1 MDSDAEFNSLE
12 PADWQIVGRIPQ
24 SSNNALLIEN
34 SGIQGVYK
42 SVRGERPLW
51 DFPSETLTKR
61 EMQAFLIDR
70 HFGFNLIP
78 STIWIETDELGP
90 GIIQRFIPNAQSSDV
105 RLIGEDVDAQDWIT
119 VVKGEI
125 DEEEI
130 FLQHTTYEDV
140 FHAAVFDALI
150 NNSDRKAGHLLRD
163 ATKKLWL
170 IDHGVSF
177 HIEDKLRTILWGWI
191 GDHIPGSLH
200 ETLQESLKNSE
211 WRNSWLL
218 NEQELEA
225 FESRI
230 KMLLVQG
237 MPEPNSNWPSLPS
250 PIY

>member
-1 MDSDAEFNSLE
+1 MDSDAEFKNLDA
-12 PADWQIVGRIPQ
+12 ADWQIVGRIPQ

-42 SVRGERPLW
+42 SITGERPLW
-51 DFPSETLTKR
+51 DFPNETLTKR

-70 HFGFNLIP
+70 HFEFNLIP
-78 STIWIETDELGP
+78 STIWIETDEFGP

-105 RLIGEDVDAQDWIT
+105 RLISEDVDSQDWIT

-130 FLQHTTYEDV
+130 FLQHTRHADV
-140 FHAAVFDALI
+140 FQAAIFDALI
-150 NNSDRKAGHLLRD
+150 NNSDRKASHLLRD
-163 ATKKLWL
+163 SAKKLWL

-177 HIEDKLRTILWGWI
+177 HSEDKLRTILWGWI
-191 GDHIPGSLH
+191 GEHIPELLH
-200 ETLQESLKNSE
+200 QTLQESLESSD

-225 FESRI
+225 FELRVQT
-230 KMLLVQG
+230 LLTQG